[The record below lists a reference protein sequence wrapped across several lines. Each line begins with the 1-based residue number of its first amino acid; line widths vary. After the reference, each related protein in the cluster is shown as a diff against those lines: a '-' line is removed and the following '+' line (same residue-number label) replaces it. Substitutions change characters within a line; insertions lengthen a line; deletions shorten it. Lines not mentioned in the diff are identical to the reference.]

1 MEDKR
6 PIPEYAALAGTF
18 WAIFAVFLAG
28 SRHRLPERV
37 RPTDLVTIALSTYKL
52 SRLITKEDVTA
63 FVRAPVTED
72 PDAQQPKPSGVPR
85 VLGELVTCP
94 YCIGLWI
101 ASGLSYG
108 HVLFPRETRFFT
120 TVFSAHAVSD
130 FLHAGFVWLKE
141 GPPYKR
147 ERDATP
153 RREGAA

>member
-1 MEDKR
+1 VDEER
-6 PIPEYAALAGTF
+6 PIHEYATLAGAF
-18 WAIFAVFLAG
+18 WAVFAVFLAAN
-28 SRHRLPERV
+28 RDRLPDRIP
-37 RPTDLVTIALSTYKL
+37 PTDLAGIALSTYKL

-72 PDAQQPKPSGVPR
+72 PEAQQPKPGGMTR

-108 HVLFPRETRFFT
+108 HVAFPRETRLVT
-120 TVFSAHAVSD
+120 TVFGSYAVSD

-141 GPPYKR
+141 GPPYR
-147 ERDATP
+147 RDVTP

>member
-1 MEDKR
+1 MAEDR
-6 PIPEYAALAGTF
+6 PLPQYATLAGLFWTF
-18 WAIFAVFLAG
+18 FSLFLATNRG
-28 SRHRLPERV
+28 RLPDRM
-37 RPTDLVTIALSTYKL
+37 RPTDLVALALTTYKL

-63 FVRAPVTED
+63 FVRAPVTEG
-72 PDAQQPKPSGVPR
+72 PDAQEPKPEGMAR

-108 HVLFPRETRFFT
+108 HVLFPRETRFLT
-120 TVFSAHAVSD
+120 TVFSSYAVSD

-141 GPPYKR
+141 GPPYRR
-147 ERDATP
+147 EATP